1 MINLQEQVKKHSVT
15 KYCSDLSLFEYI
27 ILVISKKFQILKSGH
42 LVTDCLV
49 NGVPAKVIIDTGA
62 SNSCIDSN
70 SSEIF
75 KVKVENYDEQASS
88 ATEKIKNMFI
98 SKNNSIDIVGFVI
111 KNFKLFVFDMNPIN
125 ETREENECIKIDG
138 IIGNDILNKYEAII
152 NFKLKK
158 IYLKLDL

>member
-1 MINLQEQVKKHSVT
+1 MQVEKENN
-15 KYCSDLSLFEYI
+15 YL
-27 ILVISKKFQILKSGH
+27 SKKFQILKSGH

-49 NGVPAKVIIDTGA
+49 NGVSAKVIIDTGA

-75 KVKVENYDEQASS
+75 RVKVENYDEQASS
-88 ATEKIKNMFI
+88 ATEKIKNMHI
-98 SKNNSIDIVGFVI
+98 SKNNTIDIVGFGI
-111 KNFKLFVFDMNPIN
+111 EHFKLFVFDMNHIN
-125 ETREENECIKIDG
+125 ETLQENGSIKIHG
-138 IIGNDILNKYEAII
+138 IIGNDILSKYGAII